1 MNEPEIDLEK
11 PPDTILVWRDYRGR
25 KTWERMGLKRK
36 PRNVSML
43 PTTFVRAEMV
53 DEEFEIYRIRTE
65 ELEMVIHKLKVELNG
80 FYTDQGVPPAK
91 RELVRMADN
100 VLTGETAW
108 KKKTARMKRQGKE
121 Q

>member
-1 MNEPEIDLEK
+1 MREPVIDLEK
-11 PPDTILVWRDYRGR
+11 SPDTILVWRDSRGR

-36 PRNVSML
+36 PRHFTMM
-43 PTTFVRAEMV
+43 PTTFVQAETV
-53 DEEFEIYRIRTE
+53 EEEFDGYRVRIE
-65 ELEMVIHKLKVELNG
+65 ELEMALRKLKTELNG

-108 KKKTARMKRQGKE
+108 KKKTARMKRQEKE
-121 Q
+121 R